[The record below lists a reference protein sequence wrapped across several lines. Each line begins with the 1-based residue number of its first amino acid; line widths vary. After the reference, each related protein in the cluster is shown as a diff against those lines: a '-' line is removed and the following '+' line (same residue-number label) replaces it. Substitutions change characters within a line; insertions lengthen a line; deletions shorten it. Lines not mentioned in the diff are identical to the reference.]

1 MMFKRVFLFLLT
13 NVMVIATISIVTNLL
28 GLHKYLTANGI
39 DYKTLAIFC
48 LIWGSGG
55 AFISLLISRW
65 VAKKSM
71 GVNVISPQ
79 TASGTEKQMLD
90 LVYRLAR
97 KAGLTTMPE
106 VGIYESP
113 ELNAF
118 ATGPSKKRSLVA
130 ISSGLL
136 ENMNPGEVEGVLGH
150 EITHITNG
158 DMITMTLIMGIVNAF
173 ALFLSRIV
181 AYAAS
186 LAFSRDE
193 STQPAEAPSMIYI
206 VLTVVFDIVFS
217 ILGSIVVAAFSR
229 RREYRADQGGAR
241 IAGRD
246 LMISALQRLKSATEV
261 EDTRA
266 PSLAALK
273 ISQRSSWLYLFS
285 THPPL
290 DDRIARLQKPV
301 S

>member
-13 NVMVIATISIVTNLL
+13 NVMVIATISIVTSML
-28 GLHKYLTANGI
+28 GLHTYLTANGI

-65 VAKKSM
+65 VAKTSM
-71 GVNVISPQ
+71 NVNVISPQ
-79 TASGTEKQMLD
+79 EASGSEKQMLD
-90 LVYRLAR
+90 LVHRLAR

-158 DMITMTLIMGIVNAF
+158 DMVTMTLITGIVNAF

-193 STQPAEAPSMIYI
+193 NTESTAPSMIYI
-206 VLTVVFDIVFS
+206 ILTVVFDIVFS

-301 S
+301 I